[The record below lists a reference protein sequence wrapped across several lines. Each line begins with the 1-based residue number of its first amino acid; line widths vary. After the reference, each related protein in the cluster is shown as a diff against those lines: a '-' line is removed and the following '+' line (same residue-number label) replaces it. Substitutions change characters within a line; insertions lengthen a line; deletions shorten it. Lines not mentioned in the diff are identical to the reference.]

1 MRVKCCGEYTT
12 RRSRWTARCKK
23 VTVQVATLIDTYQG
37 CAADMDG
44 HALLQRAQG
53 GVGVVQREVSR
64 HRQAARSHG
73 DAQRAAA
80 VGRSAAIT
88 SASGRPRTSIQPASQ
103 AASAISRRAACP
115 CASVEARAGAGP
127 HGAMGAGHGLDLDF
141 VLMHHHHGALGLLT
155 HHVTGAERAH
165 GALGGLDQEGAARV
179 GRHGH
184 GDGAVQQAHLA
195 IGGRE
200 VQVHRLRASS
210 NSWLPSDST

>member
-1 MRVKCCGEYTT
+1 
-12 RRSRWTARCKK
+12 
-23 VTVQVATLIDTYQG
+23 
-37 CAADMDG
+37 MDG

-80 VGRSAAIT
+80 VGAQRRDHLGQRPAAHVD
-88 SASGRPRTSIQPASQ
+88 PASLPGGFGHQ
-103 AASAISRRAACP
+103 FGARRVHAQG
-115 CASVEARAGAGP
+115 VEARAGAGP

-184 GDGAVQQAHLA
+184 GDCAVQQAHLA

-200 VQVHRLRASS
+200 VQVHPAARVQQQLAAVRQHIAAT
-210 NSWLPSDST
+210 LAGGRGGVGGDVVEG